1 MISDHDR
8 RATDATGRLV
18 VFVSDNDQIGEE
30 DDVVDD
36 EWIRQLSWEQQM
48 IMSDYVEE
56 KTSVI
61 QYSIQNKS

>member
-1 MISDHDR
+1 MITDDDR

-56 KTSVI
+56 KTSVV